1 MCDVFPGL
9 PSTPMSAVARIW
21 EELDFSAIDKQDK
34 QITNVLQKNMFSGVT
49 WAGVGL
55 QGGNLLLSG
64 YSNAKENFRNKV
76 VFPIILINEIISSCR
91 VYG

>member
-21 EELDFSAIDKQDK
+21 EELDFSAIDKQGK
-34 QITNVLQKNMFSGVT
+34 QITNVFQKNMSPGVT

-55 QGGNLLLSG
+55 RGGIC
-64 YSNAKENFRNKV
+64 YHQD
-76 VFPIILINEIISSCR
+76 ILMQKKILETR
-91 VYG
+91 